1 MDEEVNGEDVDDRRS
16 FVEDANRQR
25 VIVCRRRRRPA

>member
-1 MDEEVNGEDVDDRRS
+1 MGRMWMIGGALSRTQ
-16 FVEDANRQR
+16 NRQR